1 MSDETEKVSQR
12 ANKGDVVIETRHIVK
27 KYGYLEALRDAN
39 FEARAGE
46 VTALLGDNGAGKSTL
61 ANIICGAI
69 PRTSGELIVNGQNVE
84 TQTIASAQEMGIQV
98 VYQDLALA
106 PDLSVAENIFLGKEI
121 LYGGIGKTLGIRNK
135 KAMVEK
141 SKEFLADLGIGLKS
155 MSVPVKSLSGG
166 ERQALAVAKAVT
178 WAHTALIMDEPTAA
192 LGARQSAL
200 VYDTVRAAA
209 ERNLAVMLISHDI
222 PKMVEFA
229 DRICIMRHGT
239 VIANLRR
246 EETNLKSV
254 LSLML
259 TGQEA

>member
-1 MSDETEKVSQR
+1 MQSNETGRQQR
-12 ANKGDVVIETRHIVK
+12 QKGDVVIEARNIVK
-27 KYGYLEALRDAN
+27 KYGHLEALRGAN
-39 FEARAGE
+39 VEVRAGE
-46 VTALLGDNGAGKSTL
+46 VMALLGDNGAGKSTL

-69 PRTSGELIVNGQNVE
+69 PRTSGDLIINGEQVNIQS
-84 TQTIASAQEMGIQV
+84 IATAQEKGIQI

-106 PDLSVAENIFLGKEI
+106 PDLTVAQNIFLGKEV
-121 LYGGIGKTLGIRNK
+121 LYTGAGRFFGIMNQ
-135 KAMVEK
+135 KAMREK
-141 SKEFLADLGIGLKS
+141 SKEYLAELGIGLKS

-209 ERNLAVMLISHDI
+209 DRNLAVMLISHDI

-229 DRICIMRHGT
+229 DRICIMRHGV
-239 VIANLRR
+239 VIANLLAK
-246 EETNLKSV
+246 ETNLKNV

-259 TGQEA
+259 TGQAA